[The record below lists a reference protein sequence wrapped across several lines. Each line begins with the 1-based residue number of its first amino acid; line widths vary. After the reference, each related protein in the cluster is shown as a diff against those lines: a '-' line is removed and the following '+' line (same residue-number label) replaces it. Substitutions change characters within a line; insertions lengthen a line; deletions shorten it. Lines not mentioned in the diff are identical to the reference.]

1 VSAKDNILAR
11 IRAANTA
18 QAATG
23 EVASTA
29 AARLSAHPRGPM
41 PTMTWDPLV
50 QFRACSIAAASTID
64 EVRRRVEL
72 PAAVARYLRQNS
84 LPMSGVCWPEFGDL
98 DWLDAG
104 LEMQSRPAT
113 GDDKVGVTGSFCAL
127 AETGTLVLLSGEN
140 QAATTSLL
148 PETHIAVVNTGRVVV
163 SMEDVWDLLRAE
175 TGGLPRQI
183 NFVSGP
189 SRTADIEM
197 TLVYGAHGP
206 FRVHVLL
213 LDE

>member
-1 VSAKDNILAR
+1 MSAKQNILAR
-11 IRAANTA
+11 IRSANAMHAADGDTSFA
-18 QAATG
+18 PA
-23 EVASTA
+23 ERLASH
-29 AARLSAHPRGPM
+29 SRGPM
-41 PTMTWDPLV
+41 PSMQWDALER
-50 QFRACSIAAASTID
+50 FKECSIAAASTLD
-64 EVRRRVEL
+64 EISTRAEL
-72 PAAVARYLRQNS
+72 PAAVARYLEQNN
-84 LPMSGVCWPEFGDL
+84 LPKSGVCWPEFGDL
-98 DWLDAG
+98 DWNGAG
-104 LEMQSRPAT
+104 LEIQARPAT

-148 PETHIAVVNTGRVVV
+148 PETHIAVVSTSRLVV
-163 SMEDVWDLLRAE
+163 SMEDVWELLRAE
-175 TGGLPRQI
+175 IGELPRQI

-206 FRVHVLL
+206 FRVHVVL